1 MSTPLLKS
9 AMRAGPLLPIAA
21 RFFVAVA
28 GLLLLP
34 ASLRADP
41 ATYKATA
48 GTVAFTVGANIPYL
62 KVSGSSTELHG
73 GGQATVAGNTAT
85 IRSLRFELDPKTF
98 KTGIKLR
105 DKHLYEKVF
114 AASDGSVP
122 ALVLQAPVFTATLDS
137 KTSKWQGQLRA
148 QVTMRGVTKPV
159 AFSATIDK
167 KGAGAVV
174 NANGTIKTS
183 DFGVKTISYA
193 GATVNDDVQVSINGL
208 SVEP

>member
-1 MSTPLLKS
+1 MSTPLLRS
-9 AMRAGPLLPIAA
+9 AVRAGPLRPIAA

-28 GLLLLP
+28 SVLLLP
-34 ASLRADP
+34 ADLRADP

-62 KVSGSSTELHG
+62 KVAGSSTDVHG
-73 GGQATVAGNTAT
+73 GGQAAVAGSTAT
-85 IRSLRFELDPKTF
+85 IRNLRFELDPKTF

-105 DKHLYEKVF
+105 DKHLYQKVF
-114 AASDGSVP
+114 TASDGSVP
-122 ALVLQAPVFTATLDS
+122 ALVLQAGGFTATLDP
-137 KTSKWQGQLRA
+137 KTMKWKGQLQA

-167 KGAGAVV
+167 NGTGAVV

-193 GATVNDDVQVSINGL
+193 GATVNDDVQVSVTGL